1 MESIEPTQ
9 QDLRAI
15 VQSPLFDDLVK
26 RNQVSLMGF
35 SQGALHAMLLTAE
48 HPDDYVGVVAL
59 SPGGSMSERLADP
72 VLRPGRPAR
81 CMFVHGTR
89 EGHAP
94 FVRIWSNAC
103 QKAGWKF
110 DSQTHD
116 GGHHFPATWDEM
128 RLEIARFLTQ

>member
-1 MESIEPTQ
+1 MSIRVLGIVAIIV
-9 QDLRAI
+9 LR
-15 VQSPLFDDLVK
+15 LLHWGDTFHKL
-26 RNQVSLMGF
+26 GF

-48 HPDDYVGVVAL
+48 HPDDYAGVVAL

-81 CMFVHGTR
+81 CVFVHGSF
-89 EGHAP
+89 EAYAP
-94 FVRIWSNAC
+94 TVQIWSSAC

-116 GGHHFPATWDEM
+116 GGHHFPRHWDEM
-128 RLEIARFLTQ
+128 RPDVARFLLQE